1 MAVNVS
7 PGFYDRNRHYGLV
20 KTKQVTVGTAATRI
34 LDQVDGRLGVVVTNA
49 GSATVYVGNAYDVV
63 NGNGHALLAGN
74 SLGLVSSAELFGA
87 VASSTVLVT
96 VLEETVR

>member
-1 MAVNVS
+1 MAVNVA

-20 KTKQVTVGTAATRI
+20 RTRQVPVGTAAIRI
-34 LDQVDGRLGVVVTNA
+34 LEQVDQRLGVVVTNA
-49 GSATVYVGNAYDVV
+49 GSATVFVGSEYDVT

-87 VASSTVLVT
+87 VASGTVLVT